1 MNELQRL
8 TLAFRLHVAE
18 QIVGA
23 DSTVHPQEAAHLKFL
38 FPEKSLQ
45 EAGFVDGLGN
55 RTDAHAEAAME
66 ALEVLPEAL
75 SDADKIALLSEFMGA
90 VLADGAFDREEGVA
104 LVGAA
109 HLLELPEHLI
119 QDFLDAH
126 LAVGGLQVDDL
137 S

>member
-23 DSTVHPQEAAHLKFL
+23 DSAVHPQEAEHLRFL
-38 FPEKSLQ
+38 FPEASLQ
-45 EAGFVDGLGN
+45 DAGFVDGLGN
-55 RTDAHAEAAME
+55 RTDAHADAAMQ

-75 SDADKIALLSEFMGA
+75 SAREKIDLLSEFMGA
-90 VLADGAFDREEGVA
+90 VLADGAFDREEGAA

-109 HLLELPEHLI
+109 HLLELPDHLI

-126 LAVGGLQVDDL
+126 LAIGGLTVDDL